1 MPYYLINKKADEHN
15 LNEVH
20 QTTCPWK
27 PAAINQEPLG
37 YFYSN
42 KEAVAYAKSIG
53 WTHADGCYHCCRDA
67 HHG

>member
-1 MPYYLINKKADEHN
+1 MPYYLINRQADEHN

-27 PAAINQEPLG
+27 PAAINQVNLG
-37 YFYSN
+37 YFPSN
-42 KEAVAYAKSIG
+42 KAAVEYAKSIG
-53 WTHADGCYHCCRDA
+53 WKNADGCWHCCRDA